1 MAMAGA
7 DTQIEETAVC
17 GYASTRVDGKRPSHS
32 GRHLQA
38 RRGALVALPV
48 HGRWHNPLKEYNH
61 SNASRNSEA
70 HLFAGQ
76 SLSHMVGRSCGQPS
90 VHGLPVQDVV

>member
-1 MAMAGA
+1 MCVSAALLCSRLGSFRSMAMAGA
-7 DTQIEETAVC
+7 DTQIEETVVC

-48 HGRWHNPLKEYNH
+48 HGRWHNPLKEY
-61 SNASRNSEA
+61 
-70 HLFAGQ
+70 G
-76 SLSHMVGRSCGQPS
+76 
-90 VHGLPVQDVV
+90 